1 MQYLKSPRLL
11 ALIDGFNSAIDPE
24 AWLQGFYSA
33 VVDLDT
39 AQGWGLDVWGR
50 IVGVGRTLEVP
61 DAENPLLGFTSLD
74 YAPFNHGTFFN
85 GESVS
90 DTYIL
95 ADDAFRLLIR
105 IKAAV
110 NISNGTL
117 AQLNSILAQMFAGRG
132 SCMILHTG
140 TMQVRLVFEFA
151 LQAWERAILL
161 NEAIS
166 PIPVGVGVE
175 LLEVVHPYV
184 GFDGSGF
191 MPFNQGTF
199 FHNGFISGGDMNA
212 QEAQAAIAALTE
224 RMNALENMVA
234 ELSRGLV
241 YAGPNTEEAEENGA
255 ED

>member
-1 MQYLKSPRLL
+1 MRNIEQTIIMQYLKSPSLR
-11 ALIDGFNSAIDPE
+11 ALIDGFNQAIDPE
-24 AWLQGFYSA
+24 AWLQGFYSS
-33 VVDLDT
+33 VVDIDT

-74 YAPFNHGTFFN
+74 YAPFNQGTFFN
-85 GESVS
+85 DDELS

-95 ADDAFRLLIR
+95 ADNAFRLLIL

-132 SCMILHTG
+132 SCMVLHTG

-161 NEAIS
+161 SETIS
-166 PIPVGVGVE
+166 PVPAGVGVE
-175 LLEVVHPYV
+175 LLEVVHPYM

-199 FHNGFISGGDMNA
+199 FHNGFISNPS
-212 QEAQAAIAALTE
+212 E
-224 RMNALENMVA
+224 
-234 ELSRGLV
+234 
-241 YAGPNTEEAEENGA
+241 TEEA
-255 ED
+255 